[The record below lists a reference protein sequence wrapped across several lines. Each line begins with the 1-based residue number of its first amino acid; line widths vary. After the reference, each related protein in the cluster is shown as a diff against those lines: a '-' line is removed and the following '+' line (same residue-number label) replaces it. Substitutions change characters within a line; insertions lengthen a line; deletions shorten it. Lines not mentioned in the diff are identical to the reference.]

1 MENKKFYSLKYD
13 QVFKNVFFRDINLLK
28 YFLTNILNLFYDDFY
43 IDDIEI
49 KNTELS
55 KDRLYIKNKCLDILV
70 KTGNKIIN
78 LEINTSYNSYTK
90 NRNLIYLFNSI
101 IDDTHKSDKYTLDN
115 EHIQINFNFN
125 DSGYDIESYHI
136 LEDTTNKLFTN
147 VFRIININV
156 DYFYNEW
163 YNLSKDNSFFKKYK
177 NIIIM
182 NFNEDELLNL
192 KDCDNFMDKIKDDI
206 TSLNKDDDFYQF
218 MTDEEDQRR
227 MLNSLVDDSFEKGV
241 NKGIKKGINQGIKK
255 ANIDN
260 AKKMIIEKVD
270 INIISKV
277 TGLSIDEINKLK
289 ISNS

>member
-1 MENKKFYSLKYD
+1 MRGGGMDKKKFYSLKYD

-192 KDCDNFMDKIKDDI
+192 KDCDKFMDKIKNDI

-227 MLNSLVDDSFEKGV
+227 MLNSLVDDSFDKGV
-241 NKGIKKGINQGIKK
+241 NQGIKK
-255 ANIDN
+255 TNIDN
-260 AKKMIIEKVD
+260 AKKMIQKD
-270 INIISKV
+270 IDFKTISEI

>member
-1 MENKKFYSLKYD
+1 MRGGGMDKKKFYSLKYD

-192 KDCDNFMDKIKDDI
+192 KDCDKFMDKIKDDI

-227 MLNSLVDDSFEKGV
+227 MLNSLVDDSFDKGV
-241 NKGIKKGINQGIKK
+241 NQGITQGIKK

-260 AKKMIIEKVD
+260 AKKMIEKD
-270 INIISKV
+270 IDFKTISEI
-277 TGLSIDEINKLK
+277 TGLSISDLNRVEKIN
-289 ISNS
+289 

>member
-1 MENKKFYSLKYD
+1 MDKKKFYSLKYD

-125 DSGYDIESYHI
+125 
-136 LEDTTNKLFTN
+136 
-147 VFRIININV
+147 
-156 DYFYNEW
+156 
-163 YNLSKDNSFFKKYK
+163 
-177 NIIIM
+177 
-182 NFNEDELLNL
+182 EDELLNL

-227 MLNSLVDDSFEKGV
+227 MLNSLVDDSFDKGV
-241 NKGIKKGINQGIKK
+241 NQGIAQGINQGIKK

-260 AKKMIIEKVD
+260 AKKMIQKD
-270 INIISKV
+270 IDFKTISEI
-277 TGLSIDEINKLK
+277 TSLSIDEINKLK
-289 ISNS
+289 ILNS

>member
-1 MENKKFYSLKYD
+1 MGNKKFYSLKYD

-163 YNLSKDNSFFKKYK
+163 YNLSKDNSFFIYFK

-192 KDCDNFMDKIKDDI
+192 KDCDKFMDKIKNNV

-227 MLNSLVDDSFEKGV
+227 MLNSLVDDSFDKGV
-241 NKGIKKGINQGIKK
+241 NQGITQGIKK

>member
-1 MENKKFYSLKYD
+1 MDKKKFYSLKYD

-227 MLNSLVDDSFEKGV
+227 MLNSLVDDSFDKGV
-241 NKGIKKGINQGIKK
+241 NQGITQGIKK

-260 AKKMIIEKVD
+260 AKKMIEKD
-270 INIISKV
+270 IDFKTISEI
-277 TGLSIDEINKLK
+277 TGLSISDLNKMK
-289 ISNS
+289 SS

>member
-1 MENKKFYSLKYD
+1 MDKKKFYSLKYD

-55 KDRLYIKNKCLDILV
+55 KDRLYIKNKYLDILV
-70 KTGNKIIN
+70 KTDNKIIN

-182 NFNEDELLNL
+182 NFNEAELLNL
-192 KDCDNFMDKIKDDI
+192 KDCDKFMDKIKNDI

-227 MLNSLVDDSFEKGV
+227 MLNSLVDDSFDKGV
-241 NKGIKKGINQGIKK
+241 NQGIAQGINQGIKK

-260 AKKMIIEKVD
+260 AKKMIQKD
-270 INIISKV
+270 IDFKTISEI

>member
-1 MENKKFYSLKYD
+1 MDKKKFYSLKYD

-147 VFRIININV
+147 FFRSININV

-163 YNLSKDNSFFKKYK
+163 YNLNKDNSFFKKYK

-227 MLNSLVDDSFEKGV
+227 MLNSLVEDSFDKGV
-241 NKGIKKGINQGIKK
+241 NQGITQGINK
-255 ANIDN
+255 ANVDN

>member
-1 MENKKFYSLKYD
+1 MDKKKFYSLKYD

-192 KDCDNFMDKIKDDI
+192 KDCDKFMDKIKDDI

-227 MLNSLVDDSFEKGV
+227 MLNSLVDDSFDKGV
-241 NKGIKKGINQGIKK
+241 NQGITQGIKK

-260 AKKMIIEKVD
+260 AKKMIQKD
-270 INIISKV
+270 IDFKTISEI

>member
-1 MENKKFYSLKYD
+1 MENKKFYSLKYY

-163 YNLSKDNSFFKKYK
+163 YNP
-177 NIIIM
+177 
-182 NFNEDELLNL
+182 
-192 KDCDNFMDKIKDDI
+192 
-206 TSLNKDDDFYQF
+206 DF
-218 MTDEEDQRR
+218 
-227 MLNSLVDDSFEKGV
+227 DSFEKAKRLEPFIYKGLWVFFGV
-241 NKGIKKGINQGIKK
+241 EKMRNVNYLLIN
-255 ANIDN
+255 
-260 AKKMIIEKVD
+260 
-270 INIISKV
+270 SK
-277 TGLSIDEINKLK
+277 IFLK
-289 ISNS
+289 SL